1 MISATATS
9 LTVPH
14 AAPVYVKAAS
24 FSMKLSAPALL
35 RVKAKKQNGLR
46 MHQ

>member
-9 LTVPH
+9 LTVPP

-24 FSMKLSAPALL
+24 FSMKLSAPPLL
-35 RVKAKKQNGLR
+35 RVKAKSKTGLR

>member
-14 AAPVYVKAAS
+14 AAPVYVKAVS
-24 FSMKLSAPALL
+24 FSMKLSAPSLL
-35 RVKAKKQNGLR
+35 RVKAKSKMGLR